1 MGAPQRAVI
10 GRRHVIYVEGWDPQG
25 AEGYYRLFE
34 RSVKRFRANWPLE
47 ARLGELQLDS
57 QAFAHWNIET
67 SGPNWRVATRY
78 DFLRQEHFIRA
89 NMAEPLRR
97 QVPRAL
103 HWIFDYLVTGA
114 MARVVRGAWRFG
126 FVLIYFQLMLIA
138 WIWLA
143 IGAGWLA
150 GFVLERVAD
159 VPGSVALL
167 VGVLAALAAFL
178 ALRPLADRLRVVQ
191 INSHWPH
198 LTKFARGEASC
209 FDAPIEAAAQR
220 LVAVAHEAD
229 EIVVVGH
236 SGGGVLAP
244 AIVARALELDPD
256 VGRRAASVVML
267 TLGSIAPGAALHPKA
282 EWLRAVF
289 ARIAVEPSIAW
300 IDVQAR
306 KDALAFWNFDP
317 VEGIGVH
324 PGSER
329 RNPIVW
335 RLRFRDMLSP
345 EIYDRIRINLF
356 WMHYQFIMANDRRA
370 PYDYCMLL
378 CGPVPVA
385 TWAEDPHGVLAA
397 FAADA
402 SLAADRVAAR
412 TAGSC

>member
-178 ALRPLADRLRVVQ
+178 ALRRRG
-191 INSHWPH
+191 
-198 LTKFARGEASC
+198 ARGPHWV
-209 FDAPIEAAAQR
+209 DA
-220 LVAVAHEAD
+220 
-229 EIVVVGH
+229 
-236 SGGGVLAP
+236 GGGRGGAHC
-244 AIVARALELDPD
+244 
-256 VGRRAASVVML
+256 
-267 TLGSIAPGAALHPKA
+267 PGA
-282 EWLRAVF
+282 
-289 ARIAVEPSIAW
+289 PS
-300 IDVQAR
+300 R
-306 KDALAFWNFDP
+306 S
-317 VEGIGVH
+317 H
-324 PGSER
+324 
-329 RNPIVW
+329 
-335 RLRFRDMLSP
+335 
-345 EIYDRIRINLF
+345 
-356 WMHYQFIMANDRRA
+356 A
-370 PYDYCMLL
+370 PYEIL
-378 CGPVPVA
+378 
-385 TWAEDPHGVLAA
+385 
-397 FAADA
+397 
-402 SLAADRVAAR
+402 
-412 TAGSC
+412 